1 MKRKLMLLLAC
12 LFVGISLV
20 TAQTQKVTGVVI
32 SEEDGQPVVGASVLV
47 KGTTQGTITDIDGNF
62 NLANVPSSAK
72 TLQISYIGMQTQ
84 EVAIKPM
91 VKVTLK
97 SDAQNLDEVIVVAYG
112 TAKKSSFTGSAAVI
126 KADKIVSG
134 SKESFDKALSGKMA
148 GVRTASATGDP
159 GSMAEINIR
168 GVGSISASKS
178 PLYVIDGVVTKADD
192 DMNYYG
198 KTQSV
203 LSTLNPEDIESMTVL
218 KDAAAASLYGSRAAN
233 GVIII
238 TTKKGKEGKTNVSY
252 SGEVGWNKMAVN
264 AFNMMGSADLIDY
277 TRESLANCLV
287 TYGITDSKQAAL
299 NNIDNGGDMF
309 IPLLDSPA
317 TVADFIHDPSGKVNT
332 NWKKEIYRTA
342 FTQDHQISINGG
354 SSKTQFYAGVGY
366 NKSEGIVLGSDFERI
381 SGRLNVN
388 HKVNNWL
395 NVALKQMI
403 AATSQDGFRDQ
414 GDQAQGMGTS
424 SPIGIL
430 FAMDPTAPVKNEDG
444 SYNKNAAWGK
454 VTNPHLMLGGKDSD
468 TALEWIQTKMFRS
481 MTNADVTI
489 KFCDKLSLNSIF
501 GYDYVDNKH
510 FEYWD
515 RNSVNGGSVSGMGS
529 RYTFESRVATSSST
543 LNYVALKQMI
553 AATSQDGF
561 RDQGDQAQGMGT
573 SSPIGILFAMDPT
586 APVKNEDGSY
596 NKNAAW
602 GKVTNPHLMLG
613 GKDSDTALEWIQTK
627 MFRSMTNADVTI
639 KFCDKLSLNSIFGYD
654 YVDNKHFEYWD
665 RNSVNGGSVSGMGS
679 RYTFESRVATSSSTL
694 NYTDTFKD
702 MHNLNLMAGFEVENR
717 DLLQIV
723 TVAKRYSSH
732 YPELANGQPDQAA
745 SSTLGAG
752 MMSYF
757 ASGNYNYDNKYYLS
771 ASFRRDGSS
780 RLSEDNRWA
789 SFWSVSGAWRMSKE
803 GFMQDMPL
811 FTDFK
816 IKASYGTNGNLPSDY
831 YGYMDLYTG
840 SGYGSAPAIYWS
852 RMANDKLSWEKS
864 KNFNMGIEWNM
875 YDRVNLSLEYYNKKT
890 TDLLFEVPTSL
901 ITGFDSRWENLGAL
915 KNDGFE
921 LELNSKNIS
930 NKNFT
935 WTSNFNLTYQR
946 ALVDKLPEGKDIQ
959 YGDGEMYLHREG
971 ESMYTFYLPEWKGV
985 NPETGLGEFWLDP
998 EDHSKGVVND
1008 YSEAGK
1014 GIVGKALPDVIGGF
1028 SNTFTYKDFDL
1039 SFLITYQFGGD
1050 MFDYPGYFSHHDGV
1064 RIGSMNL
1071 SEDVA
1076 GNYWKNPGDKVDN
1089 PMPIYANPYR
1099 WDRFSSRTI
1108 KSTDNIRLREMTVGY
1123 TLPVLKKHISNFRIY
1138 FRANN
1143 LAMLWSKTKN
1153 IDPDVAINGYRQ
1165 ADTPALRS
1173 CVFGIN
1179 IKL

>member
-1 MKRKLMLLLAC
+1 
-12 LFVGISLV
+12 
-20 TAQTQKVTGVVI
+20 
-32 SEEDGQPVVGASVLV
+32 
-47 KGTTQGTITDIDGNF
+47 
-62 NLANVPSSAK
+62 
-72 TLQISYIGMQTQ
+72 
-84 EVAIKPM
+84 
-91 VKVTLK
+91 
-97 SDAQNLDEVIVVAYG
+97 
-112 TAKKSSFTGSAAVI
+112 
-126 KADKIVSG
+126 
-134 SKESFDKALSGKMA
+134 
-148 GVRTASATGDP
+148 
-159 GSMAEINIR
+159 
-168 GVGSISASKS
+168 
-178 PLYVIDGVVTKADD
+178 
-192 DMNYYG
+192 
-198 KTQSV
+198 
-203 LSTLNPEDIESMTVL
+203 
-218 KDAAAASLYGSRAAN
+218 
-233 GVIII
+233 
-238 TTKKGKEGKTNVSY
+238 
-252 SGEVGWNKMAVN
+252 
-264 AFNMMGSADLIDY
+264 MMGSADLIDY

-342 FTQDHQISINGG
+342 FTQDHQVSINGG

-395 NVALKQMI
+395 N
-403 AATSQDGFRDQ
+403 
-414 GDQAQGMGTS
+414 
-424 SPIGIL
+424 
-430 FAMDPTAPVKNEDG
+430 
-444 SYNKNAAWGK
+444 
-454 VTNPHLMLGGKDSD
+454 
-468 TALEWIQTKMFRS
+468 
-481 MTNADVTI
+481 
-489 KFCDKLSLNSIF
+489 
-501 GYDYVDNKH
+501 
-510 FEYWD
+510 
-515 RNSVNGGSVSGMGS
+515 
-529 RYTFESRVATSSST
+529 
-543 LNYVALKQMI
+543 VALKQMI

-875 YDRVNLSLEYYNKKT
+875 YDRVNLSLEYEDY
-890 TDLLFEVPTSL
+890 
-901 ITGFDSRWENLGAL
+901 GFAVRS
-915 KNDGFE
+915 
-921 LELNSKNIS
+921 
-930 NKNFT
+930 
-935 WTSNFNLTYQR
+935 TYF
-946 ALVDKLPEGKDIQ
+946 IN
-959 YGDGEMYLHREG
+959 HR
-971 ESMYTFYLPEWKGV
+971 L
-985 NPETGLGEFWLDP
+985 
-998 EDHSKGVVND
+998 
-1008 YSEAGK
+1008 
-1014 GIVGKALPDVIGGF
+1014 
-1028 SNTFTYKDFDL
+1028 
-1039 SFLITYQFGGD
+1039 
-1050 MFDYPGYFSHHDGV
+1050 
-1064 RIGSMNL
+1064 
-1071 SEDVA
+1071 
-1076 GNYWKNPGDKVDN
+1076 
-1089 PMPIYANPYR
+1089 
-1099 WDRFSSRTI
+1099 
-1108 KSTDNIRLREMTVGY
+1108 
-1123 TLPVLKKHISNFRIY
+1123 
-1138 FRANN
+1138 
-1143 LAMLWSKTKN
+1143 
-1153 IDPDVAINGYRQ
+1153 
-1165 ADTPALRS
+1165 
-1173 CVFGIN
+1173 
-1179 IKL
+1179 

>member
-1 MKRKLMLLLAC
+1 
-12 LFVGISLV
+12 
-20 TAQTQKVTGVVI
+20 
-32 SEEDGQPVVGASVLV
+32 
-47 KGTTQGTITDIDGNF
+47 
-62 NLANVPSSAK
+62 
-72 TLQISYIGMQTQ
+72 
-84 EVAIKPM
+84 
-91 VKVTLK
+91 
-97 SDAQNLDEVIVVAYG
+97 
-112 TAKKSSFTGSAAVI
+112 
-126 KADKIVSG
+126 
-134 SKESFDKALSGKMA
+134 
-148 GVRTASATGDP
+148 
-159 GSMAEINIR
+159 
-168 GVGSISASKS
+168 
-178 PLYVIDGVVTKADD
+178 
-192 DMNYYG
+192 
-198 KTQSV
+198 
-203 LSTLNPEDIESMTVL
+203 
-218 KDAAAASLYGSRAAN
+218 
-233 GVIII
+233 
-238 TTKKGKEGKTNVSY
+238 
-252 SGEVGWNKMAVN
+252 
-264 AFNMMGSADLIDY
+264 
-277 TRESLANCLV
+277 
-287 TYGITDSKQAAL
+287 
-299 NNIDNGGDMF
+299 
-309 IPLLDSPA
+309 
-317 TVADFIHDPSGKVNT
+317 
-332 NWKKEIYRTA
+332 
-342 FTQDHQISINGG
+342 
-354 SSKTQFYAGVGY
+354 
-366 NKSEGIVLGSDFERI
+366 
-381 SGRLNVN
+381 
-388 HKVNNWL
+388 
-395 NVALKQMI
+395 
-403 AATSQDGFRDQ
+403 
-414 GDQAQGMGTS
+414 
-424 SPIGIL
+424 
-430 FAMDPTAPVKNEDG
+430 
-444 SYNKNAAWGK
+444 
-454 VTNPHLMLGGKDSD
+454 
-468 TALEWIQTKMFRS
+468 
-481 MTNADVTI
+481 
-489 KFCDKLSLNSIF
+489 
-501 GYDYVDNKH
+501 
-510 FEYWD
+510 
-515 RNSVNGGSVSGMGS
+515 
-529 RYTFESRVATSSST
+529 
-543 LNYVALKQMI
+543 
-553 AATSQDGF
+553 
-561 RDQGDQAQGMGT
+561 
-573 SSPIGILFAMDPT
+573 
-586 APVKNEDGSY
+586 
-596 NKNAAW
+596 
-602 GKVTNPHLMLG
+602 
-613 GKDSDTALEWIQTK
+613 
-627 MFRSMTNADVTI
+627 
-639 KFCDKLSLNSIFGYD
+639 
-654 YVDNKHFEYWD
+654 
-665 RNSVNGGSVSGMGS
+665 
-679 RYTFESRVATSSSTL
+679 
-694 NYTDTFKD
+694 

-1123 TLPVLKKHISNFRIY
+1123 TLPVLKKNISNFRIY

>member
-84 EVAIKPM
+84 EVAIRPT
-91 VKVTLK
+91 VKVVLK

-168 GVGSISASKS
+168 GLGSISASKS

-342 FTQDHQISINGG
+342 FTQDHQVSINGG

-395 NVALKQMI
+395 N
-403 AATSQDGFRDQ
+403 
-414 GDQAQGMGTS
+414 
-424 SPIGIL
+424 
-430 FAMDPTAPVKNEDG
+430 
-444 SYNKNAAWGK
+444 
-454 VTNPHLMLGGKDSD
+454 
-468 TALEWIQTKMFRS
+468 
-481 MTNADVTI
+481 
-489 KFCDKLSLNSIF
+489 
-501 GYDYVDNKH
+501 
-510 FEYWD
+510 
-515 RNSVNGGSVSGMGS
+515 
-529 RYTFESRVATSSST
+529 
-543 LNYVALKQMI
+543 VALKQMI

>member
-1 MKRKLMLLLAC
+1 
-12 LFVGISLV
+12 
-20 TAQTQKVTGVVI
+20 
-32 SEEDGQPVVGASVLV
+32 
-47 KGTTQGTITDIDGNF
+47 
-62 NLANVPSSAK
+62 
-72 TLQISYIGMQTQ
+72 
-84 EVAIKPM
+84 
-91 VKVTLK
+91 
-97 SDAQNLDEVIVVAYG
+97 
-112 TAKKSSFTGSAAVI
+112 
-126 KADKIVSG
+126 
-134 SKESFDKALSGKMA
+134 
-148 GVRTASATGDP
+148 
-159 GSMAEINIR
+159 
-168 GVGSISASKS
+168 
-178 PLYVIDGVVTKADD
+178 
-192 DMNYYG
+192 
-198 KTQSV
+198 
-203 LSTLNPEDIESMTVL
+203 
-218 KDAAAASLYGSRAAN
+218 
-233 GVIII
+233 
-238 TTKKGKEGKTNVSY
+238 
-252 SGEVGWNKMAVN
+252 
-264 AFNMMGSADLIDY
+264 
-277 TRESLANCLV
+277 
-287 TYGITDSKQAAL
+287 
-299 NNIDNGGDMF
+299 
-309 IPLLDSPA
+309 
-317 TVADFIHDPSGKVNT
+317 
-332 NWKKEIYRTA
+332 
-342 FTQDHQISINGG
+342 
-354 SSKTQFYAGVGY
+354 
-366 NKSEGIVLGSDFERI
+366 
-381 SGRLNVN
+381 
-388 HKVNNWL
+388 
-395 NVALKQMI
+395 
-403 AATSQDGFRDQ
+403 
-414 GDQAQGMGTS
+414 
-424 SPIGIL
+424 
-430 FAMDPTAPVKNEDG
+430 
-444 SYNKNAAWGK
+444 
-454 VTNPHLMLGGKDSD
+454 
-468 TALEWIQTKMFRS
+468 
-481 MTNADVTI
+481 
-489 KFCDKLSLNSIF
+489 
-501 GYDYVDNKH
+501 
-510 FEYWD
+510 
-515 RNSVNGGSVSGMGS
+515 
-529 RYTFESRVATSSST
+529 
-543 LNYVALKQMI
+543 
-553 AATSQDGF
+553 
-561 RDQGDQAQGMGT
+561 
-573 SSPIGILFAMDPT
+573 
-586 APVKNEDGSY
+586 
-596 NKNAAW
+596 
-602 GKVTNPHLMLG
+602 
-613 GKDSDTALEWIQTK
+613 
-627 MFRSMTNADVTI
+627 
-639 KFCDKLSLNSIFGYD
+639 
-654 YVDNKHFEYWD
+654 
-665 RNSVNGGSVSGMGS
+665 
-679 RYTFESRVATSSSTL
+679 
-694 NYTDTFKD
+694 
-702 MHNLNLMAGFEVENR
+702 
-717 DLLQIV
+717 
-723 TVAKRYSSH
+723 
-732 YPELANGQPDQAA
+732 
-745 SSTLGAG
+745 
-752 MMSYF
+752 
-757 ASGNYNYDNKYYLS
+757 
-771 ASFRRDGSS
+771 
-780 RLSEDNRWA
+780 
-789 SFWSVSGAWRMSKE
+789 
-803 GFMQDMPL
+803 MPL

-831 YGYMDLYTG
+831 YGYIDLYTG

>member
-1 MKRKLMLLLAC
+1 
-12 LFVGISLV
+12 
-20 TAQTQKVTGVVI
+20 
-32 SEEDGQPVVGASVLV
+32 
-47 KGTTQGTITDIDGNF
+47 
-62 NLANVPSSAK
+62 
-72 TLQISYIGMQTQ
+72 
-84 EVAIKPM
+84 
-91 VKVTLK
+91 
-97 SDAQNLDEVIVVAYG
+97 
-112 TAKKSSFTGSAAVI
+112 
-126 KADKIVSG
+126 
-134 SKESFDKALSGKMA
+134 
-148 GVRTASATGDP
+148 
-159 GSMAEINIR
+159 
-168 GVGSISASKS
+168 
-178 PLYVIDGVVTKADD
+178 
-192 DMNYYG
+192 
-198 KTQSV
+198 
-203 LSTLNPEDIESMTVL
+203 MTVL

-342 FTQDHQISINGG
+342 FTQDHQVSINGG

-395 NVALKQMI
+395 N
-403 AATSQDGFRDQ
+403 
-414 GDQAQGMGTS
+414 
-424 SPIGIL
+424 
-430 FAMDPTAPVKNEDG
+430 
-444 SYNKNAAWGK
+444 
-454 VTNPHLMLGGKDSD
+454 
-468 TALEWIQTKMFRS
+468 
-481 MTNADVTI
+481 
-489 KFCDKLSLNSIF
+489 
-501 GYDYVDNKH
+501 
-510 FEYWD
+510 
-515 RNSVNGGSVSGMGS
+515 
-529 RYTFESRVATSSST
+529 
-543 LNYVALKQMI
+543 VALKQMI

>member
-1 MKRKLMLLLAC
+1 
-12 LFVGISLV
+12 
-20 TAQTQKVTGVVI
+20 
-32 SEEDGQPVVGASVLV
+32 
-47 KGTTQGTITDIDGNF
+47 
-62 NLANVPSSAK
+62 
-72 TLQISYIGMQTQ
+72 
-84 EVAIKPM
+84 
-91 VKVTLK
+91 
-97 SDAQNLDEVIVVAYG
+97 
-112 TAKKSSFTGSAAVI
+112 
-126 KADKIVSG
+126 
-134 SKESFDKALSGKMA
+134 
-148 GVRTASATGDP
+148 
-159 GSMAEINIR
+159 
-168 GVGSISASKS
+168 
-178 PLYVIDGVVTKADD
+178 
-192 DMNYYG
+192 
-198 KTQSV
+198 
-203 LSTLNPEDIESMTVL
+203 
-218 KDAAAASLYGSRAAN
+218 
-233 GVIII
+233 
-238 TTKKGKEGKTNVSY
+238 
-252 SGEVGWNKMAVN
+252 
-264 AFNMMGSADLIDY
+264 
-277 TRESLANCLV
+277 
-287 TYGITDSKQAAL
+287 
-299 NNIDNGGDMF
+299 MF

-342 FTQDHQISINGG
+342 FTQDHQVSINGG

-543 LNYVALKQMI
+543 LNY
-553 AATSQDGF
+553 
-561 RDQGDQAQGMGT
+561 
-573 SSPIGILFAMDPT
+573 
-586 APVKNEDGSY
+586 
-596 NKNAAW
+596 
-602 GKVTNPHLMLG
+602 
-613 GKDSDTALEWIQTK
+613 
-627 MFRSMTNADVTI
+627 
-639 KFCDKLSLNSIFGYD
+639 
-654 YVDNKHFEYWD
+654 
-665 RNSVNGGSVSGMGS
+665 
-679 RYTFESRVATSSSTL
+679 
-694 NYTDTFKD
+694 TDTFKD

-717 DLLQIV
+717 ALLQIV